1 MAYNLELL
9 NIYKKD
15 DFNKD
20 IVSTS
25 HYLRILVSVQG
36 ILIRI
41 LVPRKLNCGSS
52 I

>member
-1 MAYNLELL
+1 MAFNIELL

-20 IVSTS
+20 IVSTNQ
-25 HYLRILVSVQG
+25 YLKVLASIYE
-36 ILIRI
+36 ILIQT
-41 LVPRKLNCGSS
+41 LSS